1 MKSLVTEVK
10 LMTALNGLPEAA
22 GLGVVPVAAHL
33 PHDDEEGG
41 HDEGEGGG
49 DGKVLDL
56 DLARELGELVRDERA
71 EHL

>member
-33 PHDDEEGG
+33 PHDDEEGWG
-41 HDEGEGGG
+41 QLYKDRSSRKT
-49 DGKVLDL
+49 DSQ
-56 DLARELGELVRDERA
+56 
-71 EHL
+71 